1 VTPEEVARLL
11 VEERAVEVRPDPAQW
26 FTWASGRRAPI
37 YCDNRV
43 LLSAPK
49 ARTRIVD
56 ALVEALRAGF
66 ADPEVVAGTATAG
79 IPWAA
84 WVAERIALPM
94 VYVRGEAKDHGRRK
108 RVEGARLRGERT
120 VLIEDLI
127 SFGGS
132 SLSAID
138 ALREEGGEPLG
149 VQAIFSYGFTETAA
163 RFARAAV
170 AWRSLSDYEVLLA
183 TLDLSPDQARALHA
197 WRES

>member
-1 VTPEEVARLL
+1 MTPTDIARLL
-11 VEERAVEVRPDPAQW
+11 VEARAVDVRPDPAEW

-49 ARTRIVD
+49 ARARIIA
-56 ALVEALRAGF
+56 ALVEAVHADF
-66 ADPEVVAGTATAG
+66 ADPEIVAGTATAG

-84 WVAERIALPM
+84 WVAERLSLPM
-94 VYVRGEAKDHGRRK
+94 VYVRGEAKDHGQRR

-138 ALREEGGEPLG
+138 ALRAEGGEPLG
-149 VQAIFSYGFTETAA
+149 VQAIFSYGFAETVT
-163 RFARAAV
+163 RFARAGV
-170 AWRSLSDYEVLLA
+170 FWSSLSDYEALLS
-183 TLDLSPDQARALHA
+183 TLELSPDQARALHA
-197 WRES
+197 WREP